1 MNEFLKIR
9 NMVFAGIALMTFV
22 MTGATVV
29 NAEDHDAETSVA
41 AAHVTHGAEDAL
53 GQTGDGSQGGSG
65 FSDRHAAYLA
75 IALTMGIASLS
86 AAYAVGKV
94 GAAALGASAERPEL
108 LNKALPFVGLGE
120 GIAVLGML
128 ISFLIWMKL

>member
-1 MNEFLKIR
+1 MKDLRQSLNLAFL
-9 NMVFAGIALMTFV
+9 GIALMGMLTV
-22 MTGATVV
+22 GAAVARASEGGNEQPAGDGKALLVT
-29 NAEDHDAETSVA
+29 ERA
-41 AAHVTHGAEDAL
+41 AAM
-53 GQTGDGSQGGSG
+53 
-65 FSDRHAAYLA
+65 YA
-75 IALTMGIASLS
+75 IAATMGLACLS

-94 GAAALGASAERPEL
+94 GAAALGAAAEKPEL

>member
-1 MNEFLKIR
+1 MNDIR
-9 NMVFAGIALMTFV
+9 RFCNLAFATIALMGLVTIGV
-22 MTGATVV
+22 SAVKA
-29 NAEDHDAETSVA
+29 AE
-41 AAHVTHGAEDAL
+41 HGSEAVSL
-53 GQTGDGSQGGSG
+53 GQVQSQDGVSESGGDRAL
-65 FSDRHAAYLA
+65 SDRSAAFLA
-75 IALTMGIASLS
+75 IALTMGIACLS

-94 GAAALGASAERPEL
+94 GAAALGAAAEKPEL